1 MRKKTTED
9 VENVEAGAE
18 SKAEKKPQKRKT
30 QARKATTTR
39 KKDATEK
46 AEETKTPDADTT
58 EKAGKQPERKNT
70 RRSRRPSPKAKK
82 EIEAIVATLQQEN
95 TSNPVEE
102 TQTPVVEETP
112 APAAEYVQTLVVEE
126 SPDFMEIVQTPVVE
140 ETLTYVEETPDY
152 VEETPAPV
160 AVEMTDS
167 VEETVNPEP
176 VAEEQKTDKAETA
189 QTPKQEKQEKR
200 KNEQKQEQKQEQR
213 QEQKQ
218 EQKQDQKQEQKQQK
232 QEQKQQNVK
241 PIPPFVPVRVET
253 LVDLVNA
260 PYRQLCL
267 NDQQIQQ
274 LTVEDAQQRFRWFEG
289 TLAWVL
295 DYDIVISDTN
305 IWLELLVGHTSSH
318 SDPKVNARLLF
329 ERQLEFISKLVRYRG
344 GKFMMM
350 SETYEEIDRFAT
362 QQAPTNYKDADFT
375 DEALCRNVAARLAK
389 RLILSQQREN
399 RLRIEGI
406 GAESHHA
413 AFADPAIIRKTVEL
427 FATGKRVLLITNDA
441 SVAIRSMGMCDDL
454 QRHNNIDD
462 DTWEEVYTPL
472 RPMVMTMDDL
482 KVLDNFTRQY
492 HFLQMAAGK
501 QWMEDVPRRMEKH
514 NVEPLMLWMEG
525 FRPGDKHSEQQRQ
538 NNAQKQNGA
547 QKQSNAQS
555 AQQKQANAQQSQQK
569 QGNGQSAQQKQN
581 NTQQK
586 QKAQKQQN
594 RQETE
599 SLPLQDAQAKQE
611 PQPVK
616 QEPQSKQQKQEMKIA
631 EPMETHEQNANPLV
645 EQPALPAEIIDVEKP
660 SMSPSELIAD
670 CNNSVAEPANEPKKR
685 QVRRRPVRRRQG
697 GK

>member
-1 MRKKTTED
+1 M
-9 VENVEAGAE
+9 
-18 SKAEKKPQKRKT
+18 
-30 QARKATTTR
+30 
-39 KKDATEK
+39 
-46 AEETKTPDADTT
+46 
-58 EKAGKQPERKNT
+58 
-70 RRSRRPSPKAKK
+70 
-82 EIEAIVATLQQEN
+82 
-95 TSNPVEE
+95 
-102 TQTPVVEETP
+102 
-112 APAAEYVQTLVVEE
+112 
-126 SPDFMEIVQTPVVE
+126 
-140 ETLTYVEETPDY
+140 
-152 VEETPAPV
+152 
-160 AVEMTDS
+160 
-167 VEETVNPEP
+167 
-176 VAEEQKTDKAETA
+176 
-189 QTPKQEKQEKR
+189 
-200 KNEQKQEQKQEQR
+200 
-213 QEQKQ
+213 
-218 EQKQDQKQEQKQQK
+218 
-232 QEQKQQNVK
+232 
-241 PIPPFVPVRVET
+241 
-253 LVDLVNA
+253 DLVNA

-631 EPMETHEQNANPLV
+631 ESMETHEQNANPLV

>member
-9 VENVEAGAE
+9 VENVEAGVE

-82 EIEAIVATLQQEN
+82 GIEAIVATLQQEN

-102 TQTPVVEETP
+102 TQTTVVEETP
-112 APAAEYVQTLVVEE
+112 APAAEDVQTLVAEE

-140 ETLTYVEETPDY
+140 ETPTSVEETPDY

-167 VEETVNPEP
+167 VEETVKPKP

-189 QTPKQEKQEKR
+189 QTPKQEKR
-200 KNEQKQEQKQEQR
+200 KNEPKQEQKQEP
-213 QEQKQ
+213 
-218 EQKQDQKQEQKQQK
+218 KQEQKQQK
-232 QEQKQQNVK
+232 QEPKQQNVK

-472 RPMVMTMDDL
+472 RPMVMTMDNL

-555 AQQKQANAQQSQQK
+555 AQQSQQK

-594 RQETE
+594 RQEAE
-599 SLPLQDAQAKQE
+599 SLPLQDAQVKQDVQAKHE

-616 QEPQSKQQKQEMKIA
+616 QELQSKQQKQEMKIA
-631 EPMETHEQNANPLV
+631 EPIATHEQNANPLV